1 MGSDPRIADACTQ
14 SLTLLAAGDIDG
26 AGRLL
31 DAITARDDARVA
43 YVRGLIAML
52 RGEPRNAREHLATAA
67 TQRPNDA
74 AVHAN
79 WALCLYQCDANEEA
93 LAASDHALV
102 LAPNHADN
110 HHNRGLI
117 LLALNLYQRA
127 ASSFE
132 RAVQL
137 APQHA
142 RGWTRLAE
150 TRHALG
156 ATAEAEVAYRRA
168 LELTP
173 DDAGLMI
180 GLGAL
185 LCDVGAFADAAAIS
199 EHALALD
206 PTSAK
211 ALTQHAI
218 ALHKL
223 GRLGDAMTA
232 IEHALDVAPGNADAL
247 KTRALLW
254 QLQDDL
260 PAAAEDFL
268 RAAQLHFAPGGIA
281 SRIPELRRTSRA
293 KLAHDIEQFAWLQD
307 NKLLNDAGALLDL
320 HARALASLPDTIGN
334 AQTIDLPASLLRE
347 LDGCYNRFHLEIPT
361 PALRGGALNPA
372 LDTHAIQ
379 ADYAARK
386 PGITWID
393 NLLRPETLDAL
404 RRYCMGSTFWFDF
417 HHVNGYLGA
426 FFEDGFAAP
435 LLLQIAQELRQRFP
449 DIFRDYK
456 LTQLWAFKYDS
467 RLEGI
472 ELHADIA
479 AVNLNFWITPDTAN
493 LDPES
498 GGLVV
503 WDKSAPPD
511 WGLDEFNTSTVSGQA
526 RIQRFLHDS
535 GAQAVRIPYRQNR
548 AVLFNS
554 DLFHRTDTIDFREGY
569 ANRRINITMLFG
581 RREGRTH

>member
-1 MGSDPRIADACTQ
+1 MGSDPRIAETCTQ

-31 DAITARDDARVA
+31 DGIAARDDARVA

-52 RGEPRNAREHLATAA
+52 RGEPQDARGHLAIAA
-67 TQRPNDA
+67 ARMPGDA
-74 AVHAN
+74 AIHAN

-93 LAASDHALV
+93 LAASAHALA

-110 HHNRGLI
+110 HYNRGLI
-117 LLALNLYQRA
+117 LLALNLYRRA
-127 ASSFE
+127 ASNFE

-142 RGWTRLAE
+142 RGWARLAE

-156 ATAEAEVAYRRA
+156 ANAEADVAYRRA
-168 LELTP
+168 LELMP
-173 DDAGLMI
+173 GDAALMV

-185 LCDVGAFADAAAIS
+185 LNDSGMFADAFAVS
-199 EHALALD
+199 ERALVLD
-206 PTSAK
+206 PASTGAW
-211 ALTQHAI
+211 TQRSI
-218 ALHKL
+218 ALRGL
-223 GRLGDAMTA
+223 GRLDDALSA
-232 IEHALDVAPGNADAL
+232 IDRALDVAPGDADAL
-247 KTRALLW
+247 KARALVR
-254 QLQDDL
+254 QMQDDL
-260 PAAAEDFL
+260 PAAADDFL
-268 RAAQLHFAPGGIA
+268 RAAHVRFAPGGIA
-281 SRIPELRRTSRA
+281 SRVPELRRTSRA
-293 KLAHDIEQFAWLQD
+293 KLAHDIEQFAWLRD
-307 NKLLNDAGALLDL
+307 NNLLDGAEALRDL
-320 HARALASLPDTIGN
+320 HLRALMSLPDTMGN
-334 AQTIDLPASLLRE
+334 ALSIDLPAPLLRE
-347 LDGCYNRFHLEIPT
+347 LDGRYNRFHLET
-361 PALRGGALNPA
+361 AAPAMRGGALNPA
-372 LDTHAIQ
+372 LDANAIQ
-379 ADYAARK
+379 ADYAARV

-393 NLLRPETLDAL
+393 GLLRPETLDAL

-449 DIFRDYK
+449 DIFRDHK

-503 WDKSAPPD
+503 WDKAAPPE
-511 WGLDEFNTSTVSGQA
+511 WGLDEFNTSTASGQA

-554 DLFHRTDTIDFREGY
+554 DLFHRTDTIRFREGY
-569 ANRRINITMLFG
+569 ENRRINITMLFG